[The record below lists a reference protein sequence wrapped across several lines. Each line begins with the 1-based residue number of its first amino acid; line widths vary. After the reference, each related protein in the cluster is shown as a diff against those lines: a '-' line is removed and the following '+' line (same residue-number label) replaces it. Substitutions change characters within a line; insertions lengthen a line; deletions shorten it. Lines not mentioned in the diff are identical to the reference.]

1 MEKAI
6 PENDIIICTALI
18 PNKPAP
24 RLISKKIIEK
34 MKSESVIIDL
44 AVETGGNAELSEINK
59 IVDYKGVKIVGYSN
73 YPSRIPGDASTLL
86 SKNIFNFIKI
96 FIDNESKKIKI
107 DLKDEIISNTLISYQ
122 GKLMNL

>member
-1 MEKAI
+1 
-6 PENDIIICTALI
+6 
-18 PNKPAP
+18 
-24 RLISKKIIEK
+24 